1 MRLVV
6 HVMTGVIAVT
16 LAAVALGEPE
26 VFSKA
31 GYDAD
36 RAAAIEQERLHLV
49 YATATWCPPCQRMK
63 TTTWVDKSVESWVEQ
78 HGIVTALDVDDF
90 PKIAQDL
97 GVRAMPTMILF
108 EGDEELG
115 RTVGYQS
122 AADLV
127 AWMEA
132 GRKGEDFVRARAD
145 APVDGV
151 RGKLDRAREMKR
163 RGEFVAAAQAYAD
176 LWDTMLDEEPSM
188 VGVRLSF
195 MVRDMTEVAQADDE
209 ASGIFRKIKDREQ
222 AKINAGTAT
231 DDDIRDWMHL
241 NQIVGS
247 QTDTIAWAEEA
258 AATDT
263 GRETVRRFGRD
274 VAEAAILAQRWDLV
288 TIAIDDPVAT
298 AERWADILDQGDR
311 IAGGRTMDR
320 PMRLLNPMR
329 PSIIAA
335 LHADDDGVKERALI
349 RFFEKQ
355 YPDDDGWKAV
365 FAAVAAQCGKL
376 REDHSEWLNES
387 EGTH

>member
-1 MRLVV
+1 MIVTAVAVV
-6 HVMTGVIAVT
+6 Y
-16 LAAVALGEPE
+16 AAVMLGEPE
-26 VFSKA
+26 VFSNA
-31 GYDAD
+31 GYEAD
-36 RAAAIEQERLHLV
+36 RAAAIEQDRLHLV
-49 YATATWCPPCQRMK
+49 YATASWCPPCQRMK
-63 TTTWVDKSVESWVEQ
+63 TTTWVDESVESWVEQ
-78 HGIVTALDVDDF
+78 HGIVTALDVDEF
-90 PKIAQDL
+90 PQIASDL

-108 EGDEELG
+108 ESGEELG

-122 AADLV
+122 AVDLV

-132 GRKGEDFVRARAD
+132 GRNGEDFVRDQAG

-151 RGKLDRAREMKR
+151 RGKLDRASDMQRD
-163 RGEFVAAAQAYAD
+163 GDFVEAARAYAE

-195 MVRDMTEVAQADDE
+195 MVRDMTEIARADDE
-209 ASGIFRKIKDREQ
+209 AAGIFRKIKDREE

-241 NQIVGS
+241 NEVIGS

-258 AATDT
+258 AATDN

-298 AERWADILDQGDR
+298 AERWADILDRADRVAGDR
-311 IAGGRTMDR
+311 AMDR

-335 LHADDDGVKERALI
+335 LHADDDGAKERALVE
-349 RFFEKQ
+349 FFHDR
-355 YPDDDGWKAV
+355 YPENDGWQAV
-365 FAAVAAQCGKL
+365 FVAVASQCGKL
-376 REDHSEWLNES
+376 RDDHSEWLNS
-387 EGTH
+387 IR